1 MNFSSLEFIFLF
13 FPLFYAVYYLIPPRL
28 RNAAIFIGSLI
39 FYAVGTYKTPA
50 FLIIIAVSTVINYAL
65 GLLIDFFP
73 RRGRLFVTLGAIW
86 NIGSL
91 FLFKYAKPLFGGVAG
106 LLSAMLRAE
115 VSFDIS
121 SLVLPLGL
129 SFFAFR
135 AVAYLA
141 DVSSGECPAERSP
154 LEFAVFM
161 WMFPCM
167 VAGPITSYRDM
178 RDELH
183 SRRYSAD
190 AFADGARSF
199 IIGLAL
205 KALIANRLSAC
216 WSRVGG
222 LGYDSISSPLAWIAL
237 ISYTLYIY
245 FDFYG
250 YSLMAIG
257 AGRMLGF
264 TIPEN
269 FRNPY
274 LSLTMSDFWRRWHIT
289 LGEWFKRYIY
299 IPLGGSRFGTA
310 RTLLNL
316 LAVWAFTGMWHGAT
330 LNFLLWGLLL
340 FVIIAAEK
348 FLYGKH
354 LNDHPVAG
362 HLYMAAVIPL
372 SWTVFAITDT
382 EKLGIFFT
390 RLFPFLPHDDVFA
403 VRGDFV
409 EYGIKYGL
417 YILIGVALITPFPKR
432 LAAKLNKTIVG
443 DIILTALLILSV
455 IFLCQS
461 AGDPFMYG
469 NF

>member
-91 FLFKYAKPLFGGVAG
+91 FLFKYAKPLFGGIAG
-106 LLSAMLRAE
+106 LLSAILRAE

-183 SRRYSAD
+183 SRR
-190 AFADGARSF
+190 
-199 IIGLAL
+199 
-205 KALIANRLSAC
+205 
-216 WSRVGG
+216 
-222 LGYDSISSPLAWIAL
+222 
-237 ISYTLYIY
+237 
-245 FDFYG
+245 
-250 YSLMAIG
+250 
-257 AGRMLGF
+257 
-264 TIPEN
+264 
-269 FRNPY
+269 
-274 LSLTMSDFWRRWHIT
+274 
-289 LGEWFKRYIY
+289 
-299 IPLGGSRFGTA
+299 
-310 RTLLNL
+310 
-316 LAVWAFTGMWHGAT
+316 
-330 LNFLLWGLLL
+330 
-340 FVIIAAEK
+340 
-348 FLYGKH
+348 
-354 LNDHPVAG
+354 
-362 HLYMAAVIPL
+362 
-372 SWTVFAITDT
+372 
-382 EKLGIFFT
+382 
-390 RLFPFLPHDDVFA
+390 
-403 VRGDFV
+403 
-409 EYGIKYGL
+409 
-417 YILIGVALITPFPKR
+417 
-432 LAAKLNKTIVG
+432 
-443 DIILTALLILSV
+443 
-455 IFLCQS
+455 
-461 AGDPFMYG
+461 
-469 NF
+469 